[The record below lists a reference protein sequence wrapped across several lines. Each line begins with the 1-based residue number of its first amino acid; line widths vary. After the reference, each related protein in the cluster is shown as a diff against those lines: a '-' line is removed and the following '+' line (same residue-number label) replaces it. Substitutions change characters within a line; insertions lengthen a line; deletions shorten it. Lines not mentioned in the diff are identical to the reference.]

1 MTHPHTYFD
10 RDFQKSTQRVLP
22 GEFAVA
28 KVAANQGLLMTV
40 LGSCV
45 SVCLL
50 DVPNAVTGMNH
61 FMLPEYGVLSVSQTD
76 TELNAASLNAR
87 YGSQAMELLINRMLD
102 FGASRK
108 SLQAYVFGGASVLK
122 SFANIG
128 KENVDFAL
136 AYLARER
143 IRVISHDVGG
153 TAPRRIYIDLETG
166 QPNALAL
173 SNASANANAK
183 LIPSLVNEVGTS
195 ESLYARRLL
204 AAIKQPRASVSLFE

>member
-1 MTHPHTYFD
+1 MTHTHTYFD
-10 RDFQKSTQRVLP
+10 RDFQQSTQRVLP

-50 DVPNAVTGMNH
+50 DAANAVTGMNH
-61 FMLPEYGVLSVSQTD
+61 FMLPEYGNSSVSQTD
-76 TELNAASLNAR
+76 TEPNAATLNAR

-122 SFANIG
+122 GFANIG

-173 SNASANANAK
+173 SNANAK
-183 LIPSLVNEVGTS
+183 LSPSVVHEVGAS

-204 AAIKQPRASVSLFE
+204 SAIKQPRASVSLFE